1 MLSEKNTE
9 THKRLKVNKRITAV
23 FKHDNLLVKL
33 ISLSKVIYISPGAC
47 SAGQTSILS
56 SIYRFTNSFTYTD
69 FFSKLIAPDKILKR
83 MLSPQREQITNS
95 CWPANCLLCPP
106 SLCPVPALTTE
117 STPPPEQLNASHL
130 TILLQRSSL
139 MAVLAQWALRV
150 YDKCRVCRE
159 RA

>member
-33 ISLSKVIYISPGAC
+33 ISLSKVIYISTGAC

-95 CWPANCLLCPP
+95 CWPPTACSAL
-106 SLCPVPALTTE
+106 SLSRSRPDHRKHSSSGTAERISPHYSAAEVQSDGCFGTVGPACVRQVPG
-117 STPPPEQLNASHL
+117 
-130 TILLQRSSL
+130 
-139 MAVLAQWALRV
+139 V
-150 YDKCRVCRE
+150 
-159 RA
+159 